1 MTAPAATPGT
11 PRAAFGGGPW
21 RVSTGALRA
30 RPRILVIGINYWPE
44 ISGIAPYTTALAEH
58 LVRVG
63 HEVRVITGMPHY
75 PSWDVF
81 PGYRGQLWRTEQREG
96 VVISRRAHYVP
107 SRQSAAR
114 RGLYEASFLVSGL
127 GAALQGG
134 YDAVLGVVPS
144 LSGAVLAR
152 VAAVRSRVPYALL
165 FQDLMAPA
173 ARQSG
178 MPGGGG
184 AVAAATA
191 RVEGWAA
198 RGAARVAVV
207 SPAFI
212 AYLREA
218 GVPADRIVVLP
229 NWSRVRPPSAD
240 RTATRQRLGWRPDEQ
255 IALHTGNM
263 GLKQGLEQVLEAA
276 RLALQKT
283 PNLRFVL
290 VGDGSQR
297 ESLERAARE
306 LPNVTF
312 LPFQPEEDFPDL
324 LAAAD
329 VLLLSERSSVADMS
343 LPSKLTSY
351 LMSGRP
357 VVAAVASGGASAG
370 VIRASRAG
378 VVVEAGH
385 HAGILSAIGDLLAD
399 PAEATELGRAGRAY
413 ADRELSA
420 ERSLA
425 AIEQLVL
432 ELVEDKRRGRQWME
446 T

>member
-1 MTAPAATPGT
+1 MA
-11 PRAAFGGGPW
+11 
-21 RVSTGALRA
+21 
-30 RPRILVIGINYWPE
+30 RILVIGINYWPE
-44 ISGIAPYTTALAEH
+44 MSGIAPYTTAMAEH
-58 LVRVG
+58 LAAEGHDVRV
-63 HEVRVITGMPHY
+63 VTGMPHY
-75 PSWDVF
+75 PSWTVL
-81 PGYRGQLWRTEQREG
+81 PSYRGTLSRTERRGG
-96 VVISRRAHYVP
+96 VAISRRAHYVP
-107 SRQSAAR
+107 TRQSALR
-114 RGLYEASFLVSGL
+114 RGFYEASFLM
-127 GAALQGG
+127 AALPAALRGRH
-134 YDAVLGVVPS
+134 DAVLGVVPS

-152 VAAVRSRVPYALL
+152 IAAARSRLPYGLL

-173 ARQSG
+173 AKQSG
-178 MPGGGG
+178 MPGGG

-212 AYLREA
+212 AYLRAA
-218 GVPADRIVVLP
+218 GVPAKRIVVIP

-240 RTATRQRLGWRPDEQ
+240 RGTTRVRLGWNPDEQ

-276 RLALQKT
+276 RLAQRRAPK
-283 PNLRFVL
+283 LRFVL

-297 ESLERAARE
+297 GSLERGASG
-306 LPNVTF
+306 LPNVDF
-312 LPFQPEEDFPDL
+312 LPFQPENDFPDL

-329 VLLLSERSSVADMS
+329 VLLLSERPSVADMS

-357 VVAAVASGGASAG
+357 VVAAVAPGGASAG

-378 VVVEAGH
+378 VVVEAGQPE
-385 HAGILSAIGDLLAD
+385 GILSAIEDLQAR
-399 PAEATELGRAGRAY
+399 PSEASELGKAGRAY

-425 AIEQLVL
+425 AIEELVL
-432 ELVEDKRRGRQWME
+432 QLIEAKRRTDRRKD